1 VGSAFDVVPAALV
14 VAEAIEDDDIEGVVC
29 AAIAAAVQPVPVD
42 AAAAGGDGGNSAQV
56 GERCLR
62 SDPLRVVAGGRWLAV
77 GKMVSAFGPH
87 RNVRRC
93 SELMVS
99 AISCTKLDVAS
110 KGRRGRH
117 PQLDAFSR

>member
-42 AAAAGGDGGNSAQV
+42 AAAAGRDGGNSAQV

-62 SDPLRVVAGGRWLAV
+62 SDPLRVVAGAGEELAGDLWADLFLLEGLQTTQFKCYSDWL
-77 GKMVSAFGPH
+77 
-87 RNVRRC
+87 
-93 SELMVS
+93 
-99 AISCTKLDVAS
+99 
-110 KGRRGRH
+110 
-117 PQLDAFSR
+117 